1 MLAAALPAFT
11 FSVALLPAVRDVGVT
26 EALAPLGV
34 PDTARLIVPPVPTTV
49 VEMVLEPLAP
59 CTRLKL
65 VGLAEIVKFGLGAV
79 TVSCTVVVWRPPPS
93 APFPVTVY
101 VPAAALAA
109 FTFSVALL
117 PAVTDPGLS
126 EALAPLGTPETARLT
141 VPAVPLVNA
150 VEMLIGPLA
159 PCARLR
165 LVGLAE
171 IEKSLPA
178 DAGQP
183 GSLNEAIRV
192 CQLNAPSLGMYSF
205 VYQNV
210 QSSLGS
216 MAIAL

>member
-1 MLAAALPAFT
+1 VPTAALP
-11 FSVALLPAVRDVGVT
+11 
-26 EALAPLGV
+26 
-34 PDTARLIVPPVPTTV
+34 
-49 VEMVLEPLAP
+49 
-59 CTRLKL
+59 
-65 VGLAEIVKFGLGAV
+65 
-79 TVSCTVVVWRPPPS
+79 
-93 APFPVTVY
+93 
-101 VPAAALAA
+101 A

-141 VPAVPLVNA
+141 VPAVPLVTA
-150 VEMLIGPLA
+150 VEMLIEPLV
-159 PCARLR
+159 PCTRLK

-178 DAGQP
+178 DAAGQP
-183 GSLNEAIRV
+183 GSLNEATRV
-192 CQLNAPSLGMYSF
+192 FQLNAPLLGMYSF

>member
-1 MLAAALPAFT
+1 MPAAALP
-11 FSVALLPAVRDVGVT
+11 
-26 EALAPLGV
+26 
-34 PDTARLIVPPVPTTV
+34 
-49 VEMVLEPLAP
+49 
-59 CTRLKL
+59 
-65 VGLAEIVKFGLGAV
+65 
-79 TVSCTVVVWRPPPS
+79 
-93 APFPVTVY
+93 
-101 VPAAALAA
+101 A

-141 VPAVPLVNA
+141 VPAVPLVTA
-150 VEMLIGPLA
+150 VEMLIEPLV
-159 PCARLR
+159 PCTRLK

-192 CQLNAPSLGMYSF
+192 FQLNAPLLGMYSF

-216 MAIAL
+216 MAIAV